1 MLTCPSC
8 GRENPEGFQFC
19 GYCTAALA
27 PAPLVGLEERK
38 VVTVLFCD
46 LVGFTARS
54 DQADPEDV
62 RARIRPYHARLRTEI
77 ERFGGT
83 VEKFIGDAVMAVYGA
98 PVAHEDDAERAVR
111 SALRIIEAIEEL
123 NLADPA
129 LGLSVRVGINT
140 GEAVVALGAR
150 PSQGEGIVTGDVVNV
165 ASRLQGAAPVGGIVV
180 GEQTY
185 RMTSGVFDY
194 VALEPVA
201 VKGKAEPVAIWQA
214 VASRSRFGTD
224 ITRTHSTAMVGR
236 EVERGLLTGLFS
248 RSVRDGSVQLATIVG
263 EPGVGK
269 SRLVAELFSFVDSS
283 SEVVRWRQGRCLPYG
298 EGITFWALAEIV
310 KAEAG
315 ILESDPSDV
324 AGPKLDAV
332 LPSGSEREWLRQRLL
347 PLIGLEASST
357 AEREEL
363 FTAWRKFLESLAEQR
378 PSVFVFEDLH
388 WADPAMLAF
397 LEHLA
402 DWSEGVPLLL
412 VGTARPELY
421 ERVPTWAS
429 AARNATRINLAP
441 LSENETAVLISL
453 LLEQAVL
460 PAEVQS
466 LILERAG
473 GNPLYAEEFVRLLRD
488 RGLLVRKG
496 RALVLAEGAEVPF
509 PEGIQALIAARLDTL
524 PAERKQ
530 LLQDAAVIGKVFWAG
545 AVAAMGELDPGL
557 VGDALHELA
566 RKELVRP
573 ARASSMEGEA
583 EYSFFH
589 ILVRDVAYSQIP
601 RAGRVAKH
609 RRAASWIESIAGER
623 AEDHAEILAYHY
635 TAALDAARAG
645 GQTTEAEELVA
656 LALRFLILAGDRALG
671 LDTAR
676 AEANYAKAL
685 DLSPP
690 GHPERADVLVRW
702 ADAVRQAGGDANA
715 ARALEEAIALFKD
728 RGDALG
734 AANALTILANVLW
747 SQGDSRNRQTADEAV
762 ALLES
767 EPPGPGL
774 VAAYTERARLECL
787 RGELREAIEG
797 AAKAMALAS
806 SLGLEEPAKALGYRG
821 LSRYNLGDADGLED
835 LRRALAL
842 TIERGQGREAAVL
855 YNNLAYSL
863 WAVEGPVAAL
873 RVYGEGIEFA
883 GRRGIAEMAVWMTAA
898 TLYCLFDSGSW
909 DLVLE
914 TARSLTDGPRAY
926 GSVGPLFE
934 ARRHRARVMALR
946 GDMEDHLSFAHW
958 AIEITLNSSSLEWVV
973 AAFATV
979 ATLRLVAGDP
989 RGAID
994 ALSEL
999 DRVPHGRGST
1009 NYSPM
1014 IPEMVRT
1021 AVGAGDLALA
1031 ERLAGGFEPA
1041 HDYERHAR
1049 CAARAILAEAG
1060 GDVEEAV
1067 RLYAE
1072 SADRWERFGVV
1083 PERGFALLGE
1093 GRCLLALGRPV
1104 EALEALRRARE
1115 VFSGLGAKPALSE
1128 TDGLLEQ
1135 ATALI
1140 A

>member
-1 MLTCPSC
+1 LT
-8 GRENPEGFQFC
+8 
-19 GYCTAALA
+19 
-27 PAPLVGLEERK
+27 PAPLAGLEERK

-62 RARIRPYHARLRTEI
+62 RARIRPYHARLRLEI

-123 NLADPA
+123 NDATPG

-185 RMTSGVFDY
+185 RITSGVFEY
-194 VALEPVA
+194 VALEPVE

-214 VASRSRFGTD
+214 VAARSRFGTD
-224 ITRTHSTAMVGR
+224 ITRSHATAMVGR

-248 RSVRDGSVQLATIVG
+248 RSVRDGSGQLATIVG

-269 SRLVAELFSFVDSS
+269 SRLVAELFSFVDFS

-315 ILESDPSDV
+315 ILESDSSEV
-324 AGPKLDAV
+324 AASKLDAV

-402 DWSEGVPLLL
+402 DWSEGVPILL

-421 ERVPTWAS
+421 ESQPTWAS

-496 RALVLAEGAEVPF
+496 RTLVLSEGAEVPF

-524 PAERKQ
+524 AAERKQ

-545 AVAAMGELDPGL
+545 AVEAMGDLEPGA
-557 VGDALHELA
+557 VRDALHELA

-573 ARASSMEGEA
+573 ARVSSMEGGV

-609 RRAASWIESIAGER
+609 RRAASWIESVAGER

-635 TAALDAARAG
+635 TAALEAARAG
-645 GQTTEAEELVA
+645 GQTKEAEELVA
-656 LALRFLILAGDRALG
+656 PALRFLILAGDRALG

-685 DLSPP
+685 DLSHP
-690 GHPERADVLVRW
+690 GHPERAEVLVRW
-702 ADAVRQAGGDANA
+702 ADAARQAGRDADA
-715 ARALEEAIALFKD
+715 LRALEEATELFKAM
-728 RGDALG
+728 GGAIG
-734 AANALTILANVLW
+734 AARALTLLSDVLW
-747 SQGDSRNRQTADEAV
+747 TMGDPRSRQVVDEAV

-767 EPPGPGL
+767 VPPGPDL

-787 RGELREAIEG
+787 RGESREAIEEAG
-797 AAKAMALAS
+797 RAMALAS
-806 SLGLEEPAKALGYRG
+806 RLGLEEPARALGYLG
-821 LSRYNLGDADGLED
+821 LARSNTGDAGGLD
-835 LRRALAL
+835 DVRRALAL
-842 TIERGQGREAAVL
+842 TTERGQGRESAVL
-855 YNNLAYSL
+855 YNNLSREL
-863 WAVEGPVAAL
+863 WVMEGPAAAL
-873 RVYGEGIEFA
+873 SVYGEGIEFA
-883 GRRGIAEMAVWMTAA
+883 ERRGIAGT
-898 TLYCLFDSGSW
+898 
-909 DLVLE
+909 
-914 TARSLTDGPRAY
+914 R
-926 GSVGPLFE
+926 
-934 ARRHRARVMALR
+934 
-946 GDMEDHLSFAHW
+946 
-958 AIEITLNSSSLEWVV
+958 
-973 AAFATV
+973 
-979 ATLRLVAGDP
+979 
-989 RGAID
+989 
-994 ALSEL
+994 
-999 DRVPHGRGST
+999 
-1009 NYSPM
+1009 
-1014 IPEMVRT
+1014 
-1021 AVGAGDLALA
+1021 
-1031 ERLAGGFEPA
+1031 
-1041 HDYERHAR
+1041 
-1049 CAARAILAEAG
+1049 
-1060 GDVEEAV
+1060 
-1067 RLYAE
+1067 
-1072 SADRWERFGVV
+1072 
-1083 PERGFALLGE
+1083 
-1093 GRCLLALGRPV
+1093 
-1104 EALEALRRARE
+1104 
-1115 VFSGLGAKPALSE
+1115 
-1128 TDGLLEQ
+1128 
-1135 ATALI
+1135 
-1140 A
+1140 

>member
-1 MLTCPSC
+1 VLICPNC
-8 GRENPEGFQFC
+8 GRDNPEGFQFC
-19 GYCTAALA
+19 GYCTAALT
-27 PAPLVGLEERK
+27 PAPLAGLEERK

-62 RARIRPYHARLRTEI
+62 RARIRPYHARLRLEI

-111 SALRIIEAIEEL
+111 SALRIIETIEEL
-123 NLADPA
+123 NEATPG

-185 RMTSGVFDY
+185 RMTEGVFDY
-194 VALEPVA
+194 QPLEPVV
-201 VKGKAEPVAIWQA
+201 VKGKAEPIAIWRA
-214 VASRSRFGTD
+214 LASRSRFGTD
-224 ITRTHSTAMVGR
+224 ITRTHATAMVGR

-315 ILESDPSDV
+315 ILESDPSEV
-324 AGPKLDAV
+324 AASKLDAV
-332 LPSGSEREWLRQRLL
+332 LPDGSEREWLRQRLL

-402 DWSEGVPLLL
+402 DWSEGVPILL

-421 ERVPTWAS
+421 ESQPTWAS

-466 LILERAG
+466 VILERAG

-488 RGLLVRKG
+488 RGLLVRQG
-496 RALVLAEGAEVPF
+496 RTLVLSEGAEVPF

-545 AVAAMGELDPGL
+545 AVAAMGDLEPGA
-557 VGDALHELA
+557 VRDALHELA
-566 RKELVRP
+566 RKELARP
-573 ARASSMEGEA
+573 ARISSMEGEA

-609 RRAASWIESIAGER
+609 RRAASWIESVAGER
-623 AEDHAEILAYHY
+623 VEDHAEILAYHY
-635 TAALDAARAG
+635 TAALEAARAG
-645 GQTTEAEELVA
+645 GQTEVAKELEAP
-656 LALRFLILAGDRALG
+656 ALRFLLLAGDRALG
-671 LDTAR
+671 LDTVR

-685 DLSPP
+685 DLSGP
-690 GHPERADVLVRW
+690 GQPERAEVLVRW
-702 ADAVRQAGGDANA
+702 ADAIRQAGRDVDAI
-715 ARALEEAIALFKD
+715 RVLEEAIGLFKEHGD
-728 RGDALG
+728 AVGAARAMTMLAEVHWSRGDAR
-734 AANALTILANVLW
+734 
-747 SQGDSRNRQTADEAV
+747 SRQVVDEAV
-762 ALLES
+762 GLLES
-767 EPPGPGL
+767 EPPGPAL
-774 VAAYTERARLECL
+774 VAAYVERARLECL
-787 RGELREAIEG
+787 RGENREAIEG
-797 AAKAMALAS
+797 AKRAMALAS
-806 SLGLEEPAKALGYRG
+806 LLGLEEPARALGYLG
-821 LSRYNLGDADGLED
+821 LARCDLGDAGGLD
-835 LRRALAL
+835 DVRRALVL
-842 TIERGQGREAAVL
+842 SIERGKGREAAVL
-855 YNNLAYSL
+855 YNNLARLL
-863 WAVEGPVAAL
+863 WVIEGPAAAL
-873 RVYGEGIEFA
+873 GAYDEGIEFA
-883 GRRGIAEMAVWMTAA
+883 ERRGIAEFAVWMASGR
-898 TLYCLFDSGSW
+898 LSSLFDLGSWDQVLEVASSILDGLRDSGSYA
-909 DLVLE
+909 LFHTLE
-914 TARSLTDGPRAY
+914 Y
-926 GSVGPLFE
+926 
-934 ARRHRARVMALR
+934 RARVTALR
-946 GDMEDHLSFAHW
+946 GGADDLLSLAES
-958 AIEITLNSSSLEWVV
+958 AIEIARNAGSIEHSIPAL
-973 AAFATV
+973 AFAAAVRFWT
-979 ATLRLVAGDP
+979 GDLQGT
-989 RGAID
+989 RD
-994 ALSEL
+994 LLSEL
-999 DRVPHGRGST
+999 ERTPHYQEASSYASLLPG
-1009 NYSPM
+1009 
-1014 IPEMVRT
+1014 MVRA
-1021 AVGAGDLALA
+1021 AVGAGDRAVA
-1031 ERLAGGFEPA
+1031 ERLAGGFEPI
-1041 HDYERHAR
+1041 HRYQEHAL
-1049 CAARAILAEAG
+1049 CASRAILAEGRGEA
-1060 GDVEEAV
+1060 EEGA

-1072 SADRWERFGVV
+1072 AAGRWERFGVV

-1093 GRCLLALGRPV
+1093 GRCLLALERPAEAV
-1104 EALEALRRARE
+1104 EVLRVARE
-1115 VFSGLGAKPALSE
+1115 GFLGLGAKPALAE
-1128 TDGLLEQ
+1128 TDALLEQ

>member
-1 MLTCPSC
+1 VLICPSC
-8 GRENPEGFQFC
+8 GRDNPEGFQFC
-19 GYCTAALA
+19 GYCTAALT
-27 PAPLVGLEERK
+27 PAPLAGLEERK

-62 RARIRPYHARLRTEI
+62 RARIRPYHARLRVEI

-123 NLADPA
+123 NEATPG
-129 LGLSVRVGINT
+129 LGLSVRVGVNT

-165 ASRLQGAAPVGGIVV
+165 ASRLQGAAPVGGIAV

-185 RMTSGVFDY
+185 RITSGIFEY
-194 VALEPVA
+194 VALEPVV
-201 VKGKAEPVAIWQA
+201 VKGKAEPLAIWQA
-214 VASRSRFGTD
+214 VAARSRLGTD
-224 ITRTHSTAMVGR
+224 ITRHATAMVGR
-236 EVERGLLTGLFS
+236 EVEGGLLTGLFE

-315 ILESDPSDV
+315 ILESDPSEV
-324 AGPKLDAV
+324 AASKLDAV

-402 DWSEGVPLLL
+402 DWSEGVPILL

-421 ERVPTWAS
+421 ESQPTWAS

-441 LSENETAVLISL
+441 LSENETAVLISQ

-466 LILERAG
+466 VILERAG
-473 GNPLYAEEFVRLLRD
+473 GNPLYAEEYVRLLRD
-488 RGLLVRKG
+488 RELLVRKG
-496 RALVLAEGAEVPF
+496 RTLVLAEGAEVPF

-545 AVAAMGELDPGL
+545 AVAAMGDLEPGA

-573 ARASSMEGEA
+573 ARVSSMEGEA
-583 EYSFFH
+583 EYGFFH

-609 RRAASWIESIAGER
+609 RRAASWIESVAGER
-623 AEDHAEILAYHY
+623 VEDHAEILAYHY
-635 TAALDAARAG
+635 TAALEAARAG
-645 GQTTEAEELVA
+645 GQTDVAKELEGP
-656 LALRFLILAGDRALG
+656 ALRFLLLAGDRALG
-671 LDTAR
+671 LDTVR
-676 AEANYAKAL
+676 AQASYAKAL
-685 DLSPP
+685 DLSGP
-690 GHPERADVLVRW
+690 GRPERAEVLVRW
-702 ADAVRQAGGDANA
+702 ADAIRQAGRDTDAV
-715 ARALEEAIALFKD
+715 RALEEAIGLFKE
-728 RGDALG
+728 RGDAVG
-734 AANALTILANVLW
+734 AARAMTLLAEVHW
-747 SQGDSRNRQTADEAV
+747 ARGDARSRQVVDEAV
-762 ALLES
+762 DLLES
-767 EPPGPGL
+767 EPPGPAL
-774 VAAYTERARLECL
+774 VAAYVERARLECL
-787 RGELREAIEG
+787 RGENREAIEG
-797 AAKAMALAS
+797 AARAMALAAR
-806 SLGLEEPAKALGYRG
+806 LGIEEPAKALGYLG
-821 LSRYNLGDADGLED
+821 LARCDLGDAGGLD
-835 LRRALAL
+835 DVRRALL
-842 TIERGQGREAAVL
+842 LSIERGKGREAAVL
-855 YNNLAYSL
+855 YNNLARLL
-863 WAVEGPVAAL
+863 WVIEGPAAAL
-873 RVYGEGIEFA
+873 GAYDEGIEFA
-883 GRRGIAEMAVWMTAA
+883 ERRGIAEFAVWMASGR
-898 TLYCLFDSGSW
+898 LSSLFDLGSWDQVLEVASSILDGLRDSGSYA
-909 DLVLE
+909 LFHTLE
-914 TARSLTDGPRAY
+914 Y
-926 GSVGPLFE
+926 
-934 ARRHRARVMALR
+934 RARVTALR
-946 GDMEDHLSFAHW
+946 GGADDLLSLAES
-958 AIEITLNSSSLEWVV
+958 AIEIARNAGSIEHSVPALAL
-973 AAFATV
+973 AAAVRFWT
-979 ATLRLVAGDP
+979 GDLQGT
-989 RGAID
+989 RD
-994 ALSEL
+994 LLSEL
-999 DRVPHGRGST
+999 EGIPHFGEASSYPSLLPGL
-1009 NYSPM
+1009 
-1014 IPEMVRT
+1014 VRT
-1021 AVGAGDLALA
+1021 AVAAGDIAVA
-1031 ERLAGGFEPA
+1031 ERLAGGFEPIFA
-1041 HDYERHAR
+1041 YHENAL
-1049 CAARAILAEAG
+1049 CAARAILAEGRGQA
-1060 GDVEEAV
+1060 EEGA

-1072 SADRWERFGVV
+1072 AAGRWERFGVV
-1083 PERGFALLGE
+1083 PERGFALLGG
-1093 GRCLLALGRPV
+1093 GRCLLAIGRPAEAV
-1104 EALEALRRARE
+1104 EALRAARE
-1115 VFSGLGAKPALSE
+1115 VFAGLDAKPVLAE
-1128 TDGLLEQ
+1128 TDDLLDR
-1135 ATALI
+1135 ATTLI